1 MRGPCSS
8 LPRARAGG
16 DDCTEMLGGLGPLVP
31 VSTEAGGDATAVAD
45 AGAVAEQVA
54 DDDVIVLAS
63 ATSGKDER
71 SRPWTEEEDHTV
83 RGLVLSHGTKRWS
96 LIAAQLQGR
105 TGKQCRERWH
115 NQLDPAIKKD
125 VWTPEEDR
133 ILLDAHRSLG
143 NRWADIAK
151 LLVGRTD
158 NAIKNHWNSALR
170 RELRK
175 LNRQKSAI
183 IPALSEGIDAPG
195 RVEHVAAKLRQQQKG
210 ARVRPKPPGPGVGSP
225 GGAPRLSGLGAE
237 IDDDPMVADA
247 TAAADALSRGIGHEG
262 GLNVDQDAKVARAV
276 CAAFAA
282 SSRLAT
288 NDAAATSNATGAAG
302 EPVGAPVVQTGAE
315 SGAAGGVLDGAAAAA
330 AAGAAGGGGGAEAGC
345 EGGGAGTSEAE
356 AAQDAVNSHLLHTN
370 VSQLNN
376 LWQSS
381 ADPPTKRCAPRTHHH
396 TRRARMH
403 AALVPALPRRAH
415 TSRTALTPARPS
427 PPPHPP
433 PSRPPHPHV
442 STPQRRGQDLVAS
455 ELAAGVLRSPRG
467 ELALPLERS
476 SGRPLGWP

>member
-1 MRGPCSS
+1 MYNPVSS
-8 LPRARAGG
+8 LSRARAGE
-16 DDCTEMLGGLGPLVP
+16 DDCAEMLGLGGLGPLVP
-31 VSTEAGGDATAVAD
+31 VSTEGGGGDAAAAD
-45 AGAVAEQVA
+45 AGAEAVEIA
-54 DDDVIVLAS
+54 DDDVIVLVP
-63 ATSGKDER
+63 SGKDDPR

-83 RGLVLSHGTKRWS
+83 TTLVLSHGTKRWS

-125 VWTPEEDR
+125 IWTPEEDR

-183 IPALSEGIDAPG
+183 IPALSAGIDAPG

-210 ARVRPKPPGPGVGSP
+210 ARVRPKPPGAAGGV
-225 GGAPRLSGLGAE
+225 PRLSGLGAE

-262 GLNVDQDAKVARAV
+262 GLDVDQDAKVARAV

-282 SSRLAT
+282 SSQLAA
-288 NDAAATSNATGAAG
+288 NDAAAAAAGATGAAG
-302 EPVGAPVVQTGAE
+302 TAGATGELVGAAVVPTGIE
-315 SGAAGGVLDGAAAAA
+315 GGAVGGVLDGAAAAA
-330 AAGAAGGGGGAEAGC
+330 AAGAVDGGGAVRGGDSTVEGGSAAGR
-345 EGGGAGTSEAE
+345 ERGGAGAVE
-356 AAQDAVNSHLLHTN
+356 AAQDAVNSHLLHKN

-376 LWQSS
+376 LWQS
-381 ADPPTKRCAPRTHHH
+381 AAEPPTKTCACAPAAHACARAHACRACTCPTSQSPHQFNYTHTPTRTHPPHAPPPAPH
-396 TRRARMH
+396 TRPRPH
-403 AALVPALPRRAH
+403 LLLPTRPTH
-415 TSRTALTPARPS
+415 TCPLTP
-427 PPPHPP
+427 
-433 PSRPPHPHV
+433 
-442 STPQRRGQDLVAS
+442 Q
-455 ELAAGVLRSPRG
+455 
-467 ELALPLERS
+467 
-476 SGRPLGWP
+476 

>member
-1 MRGPCSS
+1 MYNPVSS
-8 LPRARAGG
+8 LSRARAGE
-16 DDCTEMLGGLGPLVP
+16 DDCAEMLGLGGLGPLVP
-31 VSTEAGGDATAVAD
+31 VSTEGGGGDAAAAD
-45 AGAVAEQVA
+45 AGAEAVEIA
-54 DDDVIVLAS
+54 DDDVIVLVP
-63 ATSGKDER
+63 SGKDDPR

-83 RGLVLSHGTKRWS
+83 TTLVLSHGTKRWS

-125 VWTPEEDR
+125 IWTPEEDR

-210 ARVRPKPPGPGVGSP
+210 ARVRPKPPGAAGGV
-225 GGAPRLSGLGAE
+225 PRLSGLGAE

-262 GLNVDQDAKVARAV
+262 GLDVDQDAKVARAV

-282 SSRLAT
+282 SSQLAA
-288 NDAAATSNATGAAG
+288 NDAAAAAAGATGAAG
-302 EPVGAPVVQTGAE
+302 TAGATGELVGAAVVPTGIE
-315 SGAAGGVLDGAAAAA
+315 GGAVGGVLDGAAAAA
-330 AAGAAGGGGGAEAGC
+330 AAGAVDGGGAVRGGDSTVEGGSAAGR
-345 EGGGAGTSEAE
+345 ERGGAGAVE
-356 AAQDAVNSHLLHTN
+356 AAQDAVNSHLLHKN

-376 LWQSS
+376 LWQS
-381 ADPPTKRCAPRTHHH
+381 AAEPPTKTCACAPAAHACARAHACRACTCPTSQSPHQFNYTHTPTRTHPPHAPPPAPH
-396 TRRARMH
+396 TRPRPH
-403 AALVPALPRRAH
+403 LLLPTRPTH
-415 TSRTALTPARPS
+415 TCPLTP
-427 PPPHPP
+427 
-433 PSRPPHPHV
+433 
-442 STPQRRGQDLVAS
+442 Q
-455 ELAAGVLRSPRG
+455 
-467 ELALPLERS
+467 
-476 SGRPLGWP
+476 

>member
-1 MRGPCSS
+1 MYNPVSS
-8 LPRARAGG
+8 LSRARAGE
-16 DDCTEMLGGLGPLVP
+16 DDCAEMLGLGGLGPLVP
-31 VSTEAGGDATAVAD
+31 VSTEGGGGDAAAAD
-45 AGAVAEQVA
+45 AGAEAVEIA
-54 DDDVIVLAS
+54 DDDVIVLVP
-63 ATSGKDER
+63 SGKDDPR

-83 RGLVLSHGTKRWS
+83 TTLVLSHGTKRWS

-125 VWTPEEDR
+125 IWTPEEDR

-183 IPALSEGIDAPG
+183 IPALSAGIDAPG

-210 ARVRPKPPGPGVGSP
+210 ARVRPKPPGAAGGV
-225 GGAPRLSGLGAE
+225 PRLSGLGAE

-262 GLNVDQDAKVARAV
+262 GLDVDQDAKVARAV

-282 SSRLAT
+282 SSQLAA
-288 NDAAATSNATGAAG
+288 NDAAAAAAGATGAAG
-302 EPVGAPVVQTGAE
+302 TAGATGELVGAAVVPTGIE
-315 SGAAGGVLDGAAAAA
+315 GGAVGGVLDGAAAAA
-330 AAGAAGGGGGAEAGC
+330 AAGAVDGGGAVRGGDSTVEGGSAAGR
-345 EGGGAGTSEAE
+345 EGGGAGAVE
-356 AAQDAVNSHLLHTN
+356 AAQDAVNSHLLHKN

-376 LWQSS
+376 LWQS
-381 ADPPTKRCAPRTHHH
+381 AAEPPTKTCACAPAAHACARAHACRACTCPTSQSPHQFNYTHSDTHPPAPRTPSRP
-396 TRRARMH
+396 TH
-403 AALVPALPRRAH
+403 ASTP
-415 TSRTALTPARPS
+415 TPAA
-427 PPPHPP
+427 PH
-433 PSRPPHPHV
+433 PPHPHV
-442 STPQRRGQDLVAS
+442 STNPAVTWTRSRRK
-455 ELAAGVLRSPRG
+455 
-467 ELALPLERS
+467 
-476 SGRPLGWP
+476 

>member
-1 MRGPCSS
+1 
-8 LPRARAGG
+8 
-16 DDCTEMLGGLGPLVP
+16 MLGGLGPLVP

-54 DDDVIVLAS
+54 DDDVIVL

-302 EPVGAPVVQTGAE
+302 EPVGAPVVPTGAE

-345 EGGGAGTSEAE
+345 EGGGAGTAEAE

-370 VSQLNN
+370 VSQLND
-376 LWQSS
+376 LWQNS

-433 PSRPPHPHV
+433 PSRPPHPHA
-442 STPQRRGQDLVAS
+442 SIPQRRGQDLVAS

-476 SGRPLGWP
+476 SGRPLGWRPGGRGARRGQRQAEA